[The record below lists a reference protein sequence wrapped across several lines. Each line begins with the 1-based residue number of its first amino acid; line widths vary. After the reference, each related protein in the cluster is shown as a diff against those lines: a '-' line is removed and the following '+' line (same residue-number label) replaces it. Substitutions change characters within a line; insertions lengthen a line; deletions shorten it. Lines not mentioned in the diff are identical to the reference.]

1 MYRFLGLV
9 LMVTLIA
16 ACQPQTNIQT
26 GPQTLKTRLPT
37 MSKTPQDQASVEK
50 ATDSS
55 GNEVDWQQVV
65 QEPTKDITTES
76 APVTMTALD
85 ADEIG
90 EPPAPVPLTE
100 AVSEPVIESGT
111 ELVAESNKDD
121 TTLTDDNTLQIASLS
136 VAGAETA
143 AESEAI
149 TTLEDALT
157 EIEVAAVP
165 MDEEASQTQIVAIEE
180 PKTPDPIHPKTIVGK
195 SIDGLGASLGLPDFE
210 RSDAD
215 VMIWQY
221 RLAACVTDFYLY
233 LNGDDYVVTGWAWRP
248 PFVGQSM
255 DEERCEQQIGNL
267 LDANA

>member
-9 LMVTLIA
+9 LMATLIA

-26 GPQTLKTRLPT
+26 GLQKLKTRLPT
-37 MSKTPQDQASVEK
+37 LSETPQNQLSAET

-55 GNEVDWQQVV
+55 GNEIDWQQAVI
-65 QEPTKDITTES
+65 ESKKDITTES
-76 APVTMTALD
+76 TSVTVTALD

-90 EPPAPVPLTE
+90 EPPAPVPVTE
-100 AVSEPVIESGT
+100 PVSEPVIDSGV
-111 ELVAESNKDD
+111 ELVAESNEDD
-121 TTLTDDNTLQIASLS
+121 TTLPDDSTSQIISLA
-136 VAGAETA
+136 VAVIETA

-165 MDEEASQTQIVAIEE
+165 VDKEASQNQIVAIEE
-180 PKTPDPIHPKTIVGK
+180 PKTPNPIHPKTIVGK

>member
-9 LMVTLIA
+9 LMATLIA

-26 GPQTLKTRLPT
+26 GLQKLKTRLPT
-37 MSKTPQDQASVEK
+37 LSETPQDQASVET
-50 ATDSS
+50 AAESS
-55 GNEVDWQQVV
+55 DNEVDWQQVDI
-65 QEPTKDITTES
+65 ESMKDITTES
-76 APVTMTALD
+76 ASVTITALD
-85 ADEIG
+85 TDEIG
-90 EPPAPVPLTE
+90 EPPAPVPVTDT
-100 AVSEPVIESGT
+100 VSEPVIESGA
-111 ELVAESNKDD
+111 ELVAKSNEDD
-121 TTLTDDNTLQIASLS
+121 ATLPDDSTSQITSLA
-136 VAGAETA
+136 VAKTETA

-157 EIEVAAVP
+157 EIEVTAVP
-165 MDEEASQTQIVAIEE
+165 VDKEASQNQIVAIEE
-180 PKTPDPIHPKTIVGK
+180 PKTPSPIHPKTIVGK

>member
-9 LMVTLIA
+9 LMATLIA

-26 GPQTLKTRLPT
+26 GLQTLKTRLPT
-37 MSKTPQDQASVEK
+37 LSETPQDQASVET
-50 ATDSS
+50 ATDTS

-65 QEPTKDITTES
+65 IEPTKDITTES

-90 EPPAPVPLTE
+90 EPPAPVPLIE

-165 MDEEASQTQIVAIEE
+165 MDEEASQNQIVAIEK

-195 SIDGLGASLGLPDFE
+195 NIDDLGESLGLPDFE
-210 RSDAD
+210 RIDAD

-233 LNGDDYVVTGWAWRP
+233 LNGDDYFVTGWAWRP